1 MHATVSELTLRQAQS
16 EFVVCVAR
24 LIEYAFDNNFEL
36 TFGDAHRSA
45 EECSRLGREE
55 SCHGIRLAVDLNLFK
70 GGKYLKHTAD
80 HESLGAAWKSFHK
93 LARWGGD
100 WDDGNHYSFEWHGRK

>member
-1 MHATVSELTLRQAQS
+1 MSELTLRQAQS
-16 EFVVCVAR
+16 EFVVCIAD
-24 LIEYAFDNNFEL
+24 LINFAFDHDYEL
-36 TFGDAHRSA
+36 TFGDAHRSP

-70 GGKYLKHTAD
+70 GGHYLKQTAD
-80 HESLGAAWKSFHK
+80 HAVLGEYFKTLHE